1 MRKLNTIKMAISII
15 ITFFILNYLWYSMD
29 FFPAFLITLTAN
41 FVIQYLFHKLTNRST
56 SSKKVPK
63 LTRDKERFYL
73 SKGLSNE
80 DITFFR
86 ETMMTTRDQIYT
98 LEKMMADSSK
108 LKAIEKRNNTI
119 EISKAMFNDIVKEPE
134 RLHEVNQFLYVHLP
148 SLNDLVEKYTAI
160 ENHKAKSKATYD
172 ILNKSANTID
182 QLCDQVTKDY
192 LKFKKTD
199 VASLDTSIEILN
211 ETIKEDFDDS
221 NKQL

>member
-1 MRKLNTIKMAISII
+1 MRKLNTIKMATSIVV
-15 ITFFILNYLWYSMD
+15 TFFILNYLWYSMD
-29 FFPAFLITLTAN
+29 FLPAFLITLTAN
-41 FVIQYLFHKLTNRST
+41 FVIQYLFNKLTNRSI

-63 LTRDKERFYL
+63 LTRQKERFYL

-148 SLNDLVEKYTAI
+148 SLNDLVKKYTAI
-160 ENHKAKSKATYD
+160 EGHKAKSKATYD

-182 QLCDQVTKDY
+182 QLCHQVTKDY

-221 NKQL
+221 NEQL

>member
-134 RLHEVNQFLYVHLP
+134 RLHEVNQLLYEHLP

-221 NKQL
+221 NKKL

>member
-41 FVIQYLFHKLTNRST
+41 FVIQYLFHKLTSRSA

-148 SLNDLVEKYTAI
+148 SLNDLVKKYIAI

-182 QLCDQVTKDY
+182 QLCHQVTKDY

-199 VASLDTSIEILN
+199 VASLDTSIDILN

-221 NKQL
+221 NEQL